1 MTAVSGGK
9 SVITSMGFT
18 PLEGLVMGTRSGDL
32 DAAIVPFLMEKEG
45 LDTEGINRL
54 LNKESG
60 VLGLSEL
67 SSDMRT
73 FEDALHAG
81 PGHPDFA
88 RSELVLKLYTFRIKR
103 YIGAYAAA
111 MGGLDG
117 IVFTGGVGENFAEVC
132 EWSCRGLEFL
142 GVVAVQARRA
152 DGQIVEASSP
162 ESKVKVLIVPTDEE
176 LAIAR
181 DTYAIVMG
189 EG

>member
-1 MTAVSGGK
+1 
-9 SVITSMGFT
+9 
-18 PLEGLVMGTRSGDL
+18 
-32 DAAIVPFLMEKEG
+32 MEKEG